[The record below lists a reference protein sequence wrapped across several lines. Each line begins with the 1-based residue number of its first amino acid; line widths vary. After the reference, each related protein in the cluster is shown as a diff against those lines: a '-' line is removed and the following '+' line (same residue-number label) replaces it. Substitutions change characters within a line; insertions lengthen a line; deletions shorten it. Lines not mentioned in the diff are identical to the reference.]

1 MDFFTD
7 LSIPLLLILSL
18 QQLDVATLSPG
29 NFVVLVFA
37 LRVWSVT
44 GPKVE
49 QYALNFFYIYCILIV
64 GKKPACA

>member
-29 NFVVLVFA
+29 NFVVLVFV
-37 LRVWSVT
+37 LRVWSVS
-44 GPKVE
+44 GPKVG
-49 QYALNFFYIYCILIV
+49 QCALNFFISIAFL
-64 GKKPACA
+64 